1 MPSGVKYAKD
11 LHPIQDKLLSY
22 VLDHNRPGAEVMVKE
37 GDVCLTTEDVWSLGR
52 PQCMEANIGNTWLK
66 MVQEAKDMYGF
77 QQTSLACYIPNPYRY
92 ALNFSTDAPLWF
104 TEQDRAPVRK
114 RWCIMLMERR
124 GQRFSFG
131 TNEAGELEP
140 EYRVPKKQKTEHEVQ
155 FQKSHMCFISEGMLG
170 KVKGELQGID
180 SDDQHPGYCSPFCD
194 QISSFWFPGRCPA
207 GQGDDAAGPLV
218 GIVSGRTPPL
228 ILSPSGMI
236 ETNQ

>member
-22 VLDHNRPGAEVMVKE
+22 VLDHSRPGAEVMVKE

-52 PQCMEANIGNTWLK
+52 PQCMEANVDWKHVAEDGTRS
-66 MVQEAKDMYGF
+66 Q
-77 QQTSLACYIPNPYRY
+77 RHY
-92 ALNFSTDAPLWF
+92 ALNFSTYAPLWF
-104 TEQDRAPVRK
+104 TERDRAPVRK
-114 RWCIMLMERR
+114 RWCIMLMERH

-170 KVKGELQGID
+170 KWHDRDKPMKPQ
-180 SDDQHPGYCSPFCD
+180 
-194 QISSFWFPGRCPA
+194 
-207 GQGDDAAGPLV
+207 
-218 GIVSGRTPPL
+218 
-228 ILSPSGMI
+228 
-236 ETNQ
+236 